1 MAIHNKKKV
10 LILASITLI
19 IVTAFQLLKIII
31 IEDNHLA
38 EMINNISIRVI
49 CGSAVLFLIWSLHI
63 KLKNEN
69 IKLLSTIII
78 LAPAILISINNF
90 PISAYLNGRVSFEHG
105 LSTIIL
111 YLFECLSIGFFE
123 EIVFRGLIL
132 LVILERLKDTK
143 LNQLKAIILSSFF
156 FGLIHILNLFYGAS
170 VLDTMTQIGYSFLMG
185 AMWSVIF
192 LVTRNIY
199 YIILLHASYNFF
211 GFVAFQYGTVVMRYD
226 TFTIII
232 TTTLAIFALLF
243 YLKLFIKLKEDDLN
257 EFYNRL

>member
-90 PISAYLNGRVSFEHG
+90 PISAYLNDRVSFEHG